1 MSHYT
6 HEYIDSTAD
15 FAAYRRSLRSR
26 EILSIAIDIEG
37 EFNLHIYGEHFCL
50 LQVFDGERVV
60 LVDPFSVEIAEI
72 QELLEDRDIA
82 KLTYDAASDRALLFK
97 NHRIRMRGIV
107 DLRPAVELLSYEKKG
122 LSSVIESALGVPP
135 SSGKK
140 RFQQY
145 NWMKRPID
153 AGAIEYAISDVLHL
167 YDLRDLLF
175 RRLWEERLFEPYIRE
190 NLKVQDL
197 DPETD
202 REPGI
207 LRSGAFRRLSRS
219 RQRLFRD
226 LYEIRDRYA
235 RELNVPPNT
244 AFPNKRL
251 FAVLQDPRLLNDTR
265 PARNVSR
272 VKFTAMVEEMYGTI
286 ADGDTT

>member
-1 MSHYT
+1 MSHHQY
-6 HEYIDSTAD
+6 EYIESTSD
-15 FAAYRRSLRSR
+15 LVAYRESLRSR
-26 EILSIAIDIEG
+26 GITSIAIDIEG

-50 LQVFDGERVV
+50 LQVYDGERVV
-60 LVDPFSVEIAEI
+60 LIDPFAVEITEV
-72 QELLEDRDIA
+72 QELLENRDIA

-97 NHRIRMRGIV
+97 NHRIRMRGII

-122 LSSVIESALGVPP
+122 LSSILETVLGVPP

-145 NWMKRPID
+145 NWTKRPIE

-167 YDLRDLLF
+167 FGLRDLLF
-175 RRLWEERLFEPYIRE
+175 RRLWEERLFETYIRE

-202 REPGI
+202 REPGL
-207 LRSGAFRRLSRS
+207 LRSGAFRRLSSS

-226 LYEIRDRYA
+226 LYAIRDRYA
-235 RELNVPPNT
+235 RDLNVPPNT

-251 FAVLQDPRLLNDTR
+251 FSALQDPELLTQTS

-272 VKFTAMVEEMYGTI
+272 DVFKAMVDEMYRMI
-286 ADGDTT
+286 SK

>member
-1 MSHYT
+1 MSHHTY
-6 HEYIDSTAD
+6 EYIESTPNLVQ
-15 FAAYRRSLRSR
+15 YRESLRSR
-26 EILSIAIDIEG
+26 GVQSIAIDIEG

-60 LVDPFSVEIAEI
+60 LIDPFSVDIGEI
-72 QELLEDRDIA
+72 QGLLENRDIA

-122 LSSVIESALGVPP
+122 LSAVLETALSVAP

-167 YDLRDLLF
+167 FKLRDLLF
-175 RRLWEERLFEPYIRE
+175 RQLWEERLIETYIRE
-190 NLKVQDL
+190 NLKVQDV

-207 LRSGAFRRLSRS
+207 LRSGAFRRLSRT

-226 LYEIRDRYA
+226 LYAIRDRYA

-251 FAVLQDPRLLNDTR
+251 FAALQDPRLLGETK
-265 PARNVSR
+265 PARNVARES
-272 VKFTAMVEEMYGTI
+272 FTAMVEEMYGSVT
-286 ADGDTT
+286 DRDTT